1 MSYENIEPKQQDIVD
16 LITESA
22 QKIEIITHPN
32 GTQTKVL
39 TNDPETVYWKT
50 QIVNSPTFARFVYE
64 LKNFERLANQAMN
77 HMSKERGMILHE
89 QIKEIVSAF
98 KYSVD
103 AKSSESMDGKMITQ
117 NTLIDKLNRVRIE
130 KSLNIKEN
138 VKNSLFSSLMG
149 KKESSDSV

>member
-22 QKIEIITHPN
+22 QKIELVDNEN

-64 LKNFERLANQAMN
+64 LKNFERLADQSLN
-77 HMSKERGMILHE
+77 HMSKERGMILHQ

-103 AKSSESMDGKMITQ
+103 AKSSESMDAKMMTQ

-130 KSLNIKEN
+130 KSINLKEN

-149 KKESSDSV
+149 KKESSELI